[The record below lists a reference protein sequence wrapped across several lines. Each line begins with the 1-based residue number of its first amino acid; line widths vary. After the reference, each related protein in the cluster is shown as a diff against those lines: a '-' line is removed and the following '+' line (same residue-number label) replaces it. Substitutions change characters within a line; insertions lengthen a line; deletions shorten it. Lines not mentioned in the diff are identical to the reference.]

1 MHVPNSGRLHEL
13 LTPRR
18 EVFLLPALKSKT
30 KRKTKYTLVMS
41 RYGAGYVSI
50 EAAKANDLFE
60 EALNAGVISEFAS
73 HRVVQREKRIGLS
86 RVDFFLEDT
95 SGANTYLEVKSV
107 TLVVNETAMFP
118 DAPTKRGR
126 KHLRE
131 LIGLREKGIS
141 AATAFIILRPDAK
154 FFSPNDQEDPEYKE
168 ILKEAFK
175 AGVKIIAYEC
185 RVNRE
190 EIYVTDPV
198 PVIL

>member
-1 MHVPNSGRLHEL
+1 MHVPNSGRLQEI

-18 EVFLLPALKSKT
+18 EVFLFPAVKCDA
-30 KRKTKYTLVMS
+30 KRKTEYTLVMS

-50 EAAKANDLFE
+50 EAAKANDFFE
-60 EALNAGVISEFAS
+60 EALNSGVISEFAS

-95 SGANTYLEVKSV
+95 SGAKTYLEVKSV

-126 KHLRE
+126 KHLKE
-131 LIGLREKGIS
+131 LIGLREKGVN
-141 AATAFIILRPDAK
+141 AATAFIIQRSDVK
-154 FFSPNDQEDPEYKE
+154 SFSPNGQEDPGYKE
-168 ILKEAFK
+168 ILKEAFN
-175 AGVKIIAYEC
+175 AGVKIIAYKC
-185 RVNRE
+185 SVNRE